1 MKLTETTDETI
12 DRSEN
17 VGAAAAAPDP
27 FDPAQFRTS
36 GVLSP
41 QADGVRR
48 VLTHV
53 KVMKPPKSAFFHS
66 HRGQDYQLRCN
77 VIEDDISGI
86 KELYLVLPDVAF
98 ALPGETRGKLLKLCV
113 TRQGVPFLWAVP
125 QYDADSNRGVNLWTE
140 TALQA
145 AKISET
151 KWTRVVPNIA
161 EGAYNI
167 YTSDAQDEPDF
178 PAMPMGKLIEL
189 AFGEARIVRTVDHP
203 LVKRLLGRD

>member
-12 DRSEN
+12 DRCEN
-17 VGAAAAAPDP
+17 VVAAAPDP

-77 VIEDDISGI
+77 VIEDEIAGI

-125 QYDADSNRGVNLWTE
+125 QYDADSNRGVNLGLRQPYKLPRSPKRSGRAWCRTWLKGR
-140 TALQA
+140 TA
-145 AKISET
+145 ST
-151 KWTRVVPNIA
+151 
-161 EGAYNI
+161 
-167 YTSDAQDEPDF
+167 
-178 PAMPMGKLIEL
+178 PAMRRTN
-189 AFGEARIVRTVDHP
+189 RISPRCQWAS
-203 LVKRLLGRD
+203 

>member
-1 MKLTETTDETI
+1 
-12 DRSEN
+12 
-17 VGAAAAAPDP
+17 
-27 FDPAQFRTS
+27 
-36 GVLSP
+36 
-41 QADGVRR
+41 
-48 VLTHV
+48 
-53 KVMKPPKSAFFHS
+53 MKPPKSAFFHS

-77 VIEDDISGI
+77 VIEDEIAGI

-151 KWTRVVPNIA
+151 KWTRVVPNMA
-161 EGAYNI
+161 EGAYSI

-189 AFGEARIVRTVDHP
+189 AFGEARVVRTVDHP
-203 LVKRLLGRD
+203 LVQRLLGRD

>member
-12 DRSEN
+12 DRCEN
-17 VGAAAAAPDP
+17 VGDAAAAPDP

-77 VIEDDISGI
+77 VIEDESAGM

-151 KWTRVVPNIA
+151 KWTRLVANMA
-161 EGAYNI
+161 EGAYTI

-203 LVKRLLGRD
+203 LVQRLLGRD

>member
-1 MKLTETTDETI
+1 MKPSETTNETI
-12 DRSEN
+12 DRGET
-17 VGAAAAAPDP
+17 VGVAAAAPDP

-41 QADGVRR
+41 QSDGVRR
-48 VLTHV
+48 VLTHL
-53 KVMKPPKSAFFHS
+53 KIMKPPKSAFFRSHS
-66 HRGQDYQLRCN
+66 GQDYQLRCN
-77 VIEDDISGI
+77 VIEDEIAGI

-125 QYDADSNRGVNLWTE
+125 QYDAESNRGVNLWTE

-151 KWTRVVPNIA
+151 KWTRVVPNMA
-161 EGAYNI
+161 EGTYSI

-189 AFGEARIVRTVDHP
+189 AFGEARVVRTVDHP
-203 LVKRLLGRD
+203 LVQRLLGRD